1 MIRSTDVIQEGTIQ
15 ASRQSTRVLAF
26 TMVLVL
32 AAFATQIAQGQ
43 TYKVIYTFTAFDGT
57 SGGSYLVR
65 DAAGNFVA

>member
-1 MIRSTDVIQEGTIQ
+1 
-15 ASRQSTRVLAF
+15 
-26 TMVLVL
+26 MVLVL